1 MNKRIILVLV
11 VICMMFIGKVN
22 AQSNYYG
29 KKWEYAKEN
38 EGYYEIL
45 SALDTDDGFLI
56 VGSEKKPSPFIHRH
70 DLEGNLVETIEVD
83 PNSKDSIIKIISIDG
98 GYLAFGVG
106 DGIVFVYKL
115 DEDYQIIDYK
125 NYDVDLYIDYSLDI
139 FVERIDDFVYIFNVN
154 NQEIVGI
161 IYSIDDDYFSDIV
174 SSELSN
180 TVRSTLDNYYK
191 IYQYDTCNNTV
202 SSDNPKYCSIFV
214 GQYKGGYI
222 FGLYDSTQR
231 KSKLIYYKNKEV
243 KWEKVFE
250 GEYITDGIQYNDM
263 FLFVSTKSDSVA
275 TSQELTLIDENAKK
289 METEIINDYIDNKP
303 VFGFDNGK
311 LHKVGKGFILSGTE
325 NICNP
330 ANMSYGSTNEV
341 NKQYGDVDTNDS
353 CFMEGLLYFESV
365 YNVVVK
371 ENDHGKIKVSKTKSF
386 SGELIDFTTEI
397 DADYKLD
404 KVIVTDAKGK
414 AVEFKDNKFV
424 MPDSDVT
431 LELVLFKNVT
441 IVEEV
446 VENIVENPATA
457 TGVGAGL
464 IILLVISGYYFFKHK
479 KDITY

>member
-1 MNKRIILVLV
+1 MNKRIIFVLV
-11 VICMMFIGKVN
+11 VICMMFIGSVN
-22 AQSNYYG
+22 AQSNYYE
-29 KKWEYAKEN
+29 KKWEYAKEH
-38 EGYYEIL
+38 ESYYEVL

-70 DLEGNLVETIEVD
+70 DLEGNLVETIEID
-83 PNSKDSIIKIISIDG
+83 PNSKDSIIKIISFDG

-125 NYDVDLYIDYSLDI
+125 NYDANLYIDYSLDV

-154 NQEIVGI
+154 NTEVVGV

-202 SSDNPKYCSIFV
+202 SSDSPKYCSVFV

-222 FGLYDSTQR
+222 FGLFDSVHK

-243 KWEKVFE
+243 IWEKE
-250 GEYITDGIQYNDM
+250 YDNEYITDGIQYNDM
-263 FLFVSTKSDSVA
+263 FLFISFKLDNVT
-275 TSQELTLIDENAKK
+275 TSQVLTLINEKGKK
-289 METEIINDYIDNKP
+289 VETEVITEYIKNKTI
-303 VFGFDNGK
+303 FGFDNGK
-311 LHKVGKGFILSGTE
+311 LYKVGNGFMLSGLE
-325 NICNP
+325 DICNP
-330 ANMSYGSTNEV
+330 ANKSYGSSNEA
-341 NKQYGDVDTNDS
+341 NKMYGEDARDDS
-353 CFMEGLLYFESV
+353 CLLDGLLYFEPV
-365 YNVVVK
+365 YNVIVK
-371 ENDHGKIKVSKTKSF
+371 ENDYGKIKVSKTKSL
-386 SGELIDFTTEI
+386 SGGLIEFTTEI
-397 DADYKLD
+397 DDDYKID
-404 KVIVTDAKGK
+404 KVIVTDTKGK

-424 MPDSDVT
+424 MPASDVT
-431 LELVLFKNVT
+431 LELVLSKNVT

-464 IILLVISGYYFFKHK
+464 ISLLVISGYYFFKHK